1 MLEFMLHL
9 RFRIG
14 VYARLR
20 KDSVLIT
27 WESAFES
34 TRDYQSHIHPYGTA

>member
-20 KDSVLIT
+20 KAEPNHGTQYTVQNVPEIML
-27 WESAFES
+27 S
-34 TRDYQSHIHPYGTA
+34 TVRT

>member
-20 KDSVLIT
+20 KDSVLI
-27 WESAFES
+27 
-34 TRDYQSHIHPYGTA
+34 HVGICI

>member
-14 VYARLR
+14 VYTRLR
-20 KDSVLIT
+20 KDSVLI
-27 WESAFES
+27 
-34 TRDYQSHIHPYGTA
+34 HVGICI